1 MISLV
6 RNKRPFYLCK
16 KIADNTSFE
25 KPIRKNLNYQPINS
39 VGEMLTLGEEY
50 SMYLRIKC
58 TPSEAADFKDKDR
71 CYIYKQPPVEHNLM
85 CDDADYVVDGEP
97 IITLNE
103 AQITLRKLSGGQ
115 Y

>member
-6 RNKRPFYLCK
+6 RNKRKFYLCK
-16 KIADNTSFE
+16 KVADDISFE
-25 KPIRKNLNYQPINS
+25 KPKLKNLNFQPISS

-58 TPSEAADFKDKDR
+58 NPNEASDFSDKDR
-71 CYIYKQPPVEHNLM
+71 CYVYKKPPLVHDEI

-97 IITLNE
+97 VITLNE
-103 AQITLRKLSGGQ
+103 AEITLRKLSGGQ

>member
-1 MISLV
+1 MISLA
-6 RNKRPFYLCK
+6 RNKRTFYLCK
-16 KIADNTSFE
+16 KVADNTTFE
-25 KPIRKNLNYQPINS
+25 KPISKTLNFQPISS
-39 VGEMLTLGEEY
+39 VGEMLTLGEDY

-58 TPSEAADFKDKDR
+58 TPSEAADFRDKDR
-71 CYIYKQPPVEHNLM
+71 CYIYKQPPKPHDLM
-85 CDDADYVVDGEP
+85 CDEADYVVDGEP

>member
-6 RNKRPFYLCK
+6 RNKRTFYLCK
-16 KIADNTSFE
+16 KIADNTTFQ
-25 KPIRKNLNYQPINS
+25 KPIPKTLNFQPISS

-58 TPSEAADFKDKDR
+58 TPNEAADFSDKDR
-71 CYIYKQPPVEHNLM
+71 CYIYKQPPKEHDLM
-85 CDDADYVVDGEP
+85 CDEADYVVDGEP

>member
-1 MISLV
+1 MISLA
-6 RNKRPFYLCK
+6 RNKRTFYLCK
-16 KIADNTSFE
+16 KVANNTTFE
-25 KPIRKNLNYQPINS
+25 KPIIKRLNFQPISS
-39 VGEMLTLGEEY
+39 VGEMLTLGQEY

-58 TPSEAADFKDKDR
+58 KPSEAADFKDEDR
-71 CYIYKQPPVEHNLM
+71 CYIYKQPPKEHDLM
-85 CDDADYVVDGEP
+85 CEEADYVVDGEP